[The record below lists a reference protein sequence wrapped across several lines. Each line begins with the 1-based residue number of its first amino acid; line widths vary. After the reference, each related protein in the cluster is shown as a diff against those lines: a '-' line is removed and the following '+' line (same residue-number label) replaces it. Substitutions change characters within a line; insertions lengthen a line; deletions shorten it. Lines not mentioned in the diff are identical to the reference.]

1 MSIEKGH
8 LKMLKFL
15 VADLKIDAGRR
26 IELQGGKTTTALL
39 LAISEE
45 AKRWVT

>member
-15 VADLKIDAGRR
+15 VSDLKIDAGRR